1 MQEQARKD
9 ASGLRRSASAV
20 GHAPPPGRRGGRSF
34 EGTRMMNG
42 KAVIPLVA
50 GLCIGGFALKMVFDT
65 VRKAKGAQTPMATV
79 YAAKMDIPLGSKI
92 DDTML
97 TELKYPAK
105 AVPQGAFTK
114 KDNLLGR
121 VPRTLVVAGLPV
133 VEGALHPP
141 GAPPGLWVKSG
152 FRAIAVRIDD
162 SSGVDNHLYPGC
174 FVDVVGY
181 FNIRKSGKQE
191 TIARTLIEN
200 VEVAAVGA
208 RLSLADETT
217 AGEGKKKPQP
227 ARAVTLFVKPD
238 QVPSLHLAEQRGKIK
253 LSMRAAESAT
263 SSAPSKPIAAVTESS
278 VIGEDEDSGKK
289 DDQIGKLGGMF
300 ANFFA
305 SKEPVAA
312 PPVVVPAVVAPPV
325 EPAPAPKPA
334 WVTTVHNGEKS
345 REIQWKSRNSREQ
358 FSPDGS
364 EHGAPSAKRSGAPV
378 QSGAKTHDVSG
389 TSPAPSTEP
398 EHSGQ
403 DGPEVEPVEE
413 PEESP
418 E

>member
-1 MQEQARKD
+1 
-9 ASGLRRSASAV
+9 
-20 GHAPPPGRRGGRSF
+20 
-34 EGTRMMNG
+34 MMNG

-79 YAAKMDIPLGSKI
+79 YAAKMDIPLGSRI
-92 DDTML
+92 DDSML

-105 AVPQGAFTK
+105 AIPQGAFTK
-114 KDNLLGR
+114 KDNLVGR
-121 VPRTLVVAGLPV
+121 VPRTLVVAGLPI

-152 FRAIAVRIDD
+152 YRAIAVRIDD

-181 FNIRKSGKQE
+181 FNIRKNGKQE

-200 VEVAAVGA
+200 VEVAAVGQ
-208 RLSLADETT
+208 RLSLADDTT
-217 AGEGKKKPQP
+217 PGEGKKKPQP

-238 QVPSLHLAEQRGKIK
+238 QVPALHLAEQRGKIK
-253 LSMRAAESAT
+253 LSMRAAEAAAA
-263 SSAPSKPIAAVTESS
+263 SAPSERTKTVAAVTESAI
-278 VIGEDEDSGKK
+278 IGEEEEGEKK
-289 DDQIGKLGGMF
+289 DNQLGKLGGLF

-305 SKEPVAA
+305 NQPSQAAVQAPVA
-312 PPVVVPAVVAPPV
+312 PAVVAPPV
-325 EPAPAPKPA
+325 EPPPAPKPA

-358 FSPDGS
+358 LPADGS
-364 EHGAPSAKRSGAPV
+364 GHGLSSAKRRGARV
-378 QSGAKTHDVSG
+378 QTAVETNDVSG
-389 TSPAPSTEP
+389 TSPAPSAEP
-398 EHSGQ
+398 EPAGH
-403 DGPEVEPVEE
+403 DGPEFEPVEE